1 MLDTENG
8 QWQLYQKDVSELIGD
23 LPYEDLLTI
32 DEDPLQPGHVF
43 VGGRNG
49 LYEYQD
55 GQCIAHYDCGNS
67 ILQTALQDTTKHS
80 FRSRRN
86 YTVIEGLVFDSKGTL
101 WIANSLTRSSKGLV
115 SLSQQGEWKQ
125 HDGALNL
132 QKNGEY
138 YCHPFIDSRGLLW
151 VNDQFWDDPSTT
163 VVDIRQEGTA
173 TQLKRLGNR
182 MTNQSNVEL
191 MAYYRRC
198 LAEDSMHNVWI
209 GTNGGPVLV
218 EASRCSDA
226 STWVT
231 QPVVGEGIVGQ
242 PTYLMQGQT
251 ICAIEVD
258 ADGRL
263 WIASNGL
270 YLIDSDGVTQLEHFT
285 AENSPLLSNSIN
297 DLEYNPKTGM
307 IYIAT
312 ENGLCAYQTGVSN
325 DETTGGIHLSHF
337 TSQHSTLNCYYTLSG
352 QKLPGKPSQ
361 PGIYI
366 HKGRKVVLK

>member
-1 MLDTENG
+1 M
-8 QWQLYQKDVSELIGD
+8 K
-23 LPYEDLLTI
+23 
-32 DEDPLQPGHVF
+32 
-43 VGGRNG
+43 
-49 LYEYQD
+49 
-55 GQCIAHYDCGNS
+55 
-67 ILQTALQDTTKHS
+67 
-80 FRSRRN
+80 
-86 YTVIEGLVFDSKGTL
+86 
-101 WIANSLTRSSKGLV
+101 
-115 SLSQQGEWKQ
+115 QGEWKQ
-125 HDGALNL
+125 HDDALKK
-132 QKNGEY
+132 QINGEY

-163 VVDIRQEGTA
+163 VVDIRHEGTA
-173 TQLKRLGNR
+173 TQVKRLGNR
-182 MTNQSNVEL
+182 MTNQNNVEM
-191 MAYYRRC
+191 MAYYRQC
-198 LAEDSMHNVWI
+198 LAEGSMHNVWI
-209 GTNGGPVLV
+209 GTNGGPGLV

-226 STWVT
+226 SAWVT

-242 PTYLMQGQT
+242 PTYLMQGQP
-251 ICAIEVD
+251 IFAIEVD

-285 AENSPLLSNSIN
+285 AENSPLLSNNIN